1 MFYYW
6 RVWEIVTYFPSIV
19 VWTGWSRWQCWSL
32 LTCTS
37 EVSPW
42 SGTWNCILPFLSFIW
57 NVSKFVSY
65 RQCLSLNN
73 PLTIL
78 YHFFFLH
85 TFGFTWQKI
94 VQISCGWRHTIAV
107 TDKNNVYSWGRGT
120 NGQLGH
126 GDTIDR

>member
-1 MFYYW
+1 
-6 RVWEIVTYFPSIV
+6 VLGKLSPIFPSIV

-32 LTCTS
+32 LSCTS
-37 EVSPW
+37 EVPPW
-42 SGTWNCILPFLSFIW
+42 SGTWNCILPFLWFG
-57 NVSKFVSY
+57 KFQVCILQSM
-65 RQCLSLNN
+65 SLNN
-73 PLTIL
+73 PLTIIFL
-78 YHFFFLH
+78 FLH
-85 TFGFTWQKI
+85 TFCLTWQKI